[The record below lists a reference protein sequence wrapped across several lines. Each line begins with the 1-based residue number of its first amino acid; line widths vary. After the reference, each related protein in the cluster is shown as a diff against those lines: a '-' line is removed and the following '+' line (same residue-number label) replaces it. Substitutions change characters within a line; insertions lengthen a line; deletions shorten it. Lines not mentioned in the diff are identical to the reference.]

1 MNLFRMK
8 NKACSIKIIKRLQI
22 SSKARNFFLTSWRS
36 KINIYSDLKEI
47 VFTTVKENGFL
58 KIIFTIQHILEEI

>member
-1 MNLFRMK
+1 
-8 NKACSIKIIKRLQI
+8 
-22 SSKARNFFLTSWRS
+22 
-36 KINIYSDLKEI
+36 LKEI